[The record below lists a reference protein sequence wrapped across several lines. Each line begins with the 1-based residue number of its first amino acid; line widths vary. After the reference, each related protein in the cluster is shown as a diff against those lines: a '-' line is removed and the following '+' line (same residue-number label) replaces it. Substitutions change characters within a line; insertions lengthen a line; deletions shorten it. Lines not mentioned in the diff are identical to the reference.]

1 MEVADDWS
9 GTHFSAQGVGY
20 DDLLA
25 RRRVALVSSAWRFR
39 AGVFF
44 VPRSAVYNEDAD
56 TSTIHRQ
63 TLLREKWP
71 LEAIMAG
78 ARQLPEPGK
87 LTPAPADSPARGRAR
102 AQRGYV
108 SADAGRG
115 GPMNNA
121 TTRTDLVGKL
131 RKGADAELGVGS

>member
-9 GTHFSAQGVGY
+9 GTHFSAQGVGC

-44 VPRSAVYNEDAD
+44 VPRSAVYNVPRSAVYNEDAD
-56 TSTIHRQ
+56 ISTIHRQ

-71 LEAIMAG
+71 PEAIMAG
-78 ARQLPEPGK
+78 ARQLPVPGNCRSQ
-87 LTPAPADSPARGRAR
+87 ANSS
-102 AQRGYV
+102 
-108 SADAGRG
+108 SASRFSCERPRWGTKR
-115 GPMNNA
+115 
-121 TTRTDLVGKL
+121 LC
-131 RKGADAELGVGS
+131 LG

>member
-9 GTHFSAQGVGY
+9 GTHFSAQGVGC

-71 LEAIMAG
+71 PEAIMAG
-78 ARQLPEPGK
+78 ARQLPEPRNCRSQ
-87 LTPAPADSPARGRAR
+87 AIHS
-102 AQRGYV
+102 
-108 SADAGRG
+108 SASRFSCERPRWGTKR
-115 GPMNNA
+115 
-121 TTRTDLVGKL
+121 LC
-131 RKGADAELGVGS
+131 LG

>member
-9 GTHFSAQGVGY
+9 GTHFSAQGVGC

-56 TSTIHRQ
+56 ISTIHRQ

-71 LEAIMAG
+71 PEAIMAG
-78 ARQLPEPGK
+78 ARQLPEPRNCRSQA
-87 LTPAPADSPARGRAR
+87 THS
-102 AQRGYV
+102 
-108 SADAGRG
+108 SASRFSCERPRWGTKR
-115 GPMNNA
+115 
-121 TTRTDLVGKL
+121 LC
-131 RKGADAELGVGS
+131 LG